1 MTNDPGTGVR
11 LYAEDCALNSV
22 HPDRPRPLRHHL
34 LAAAAVVVLAAAIL
48 LAMGRRPLSKS
59 GRVMLWVGG
68 VNTPE
73 NSQQISDWYSFS
85 HVIHGVAFYGLFH
98 LVGRGKWSVG
108 TRLVLALALEA
119 AWEIFENTP
128 FTIERY
134 RKATIALDYYGDSI
148 LNSVCDLLCCALGFF
163 LALRL
168 PVWASIALVVA
179 MELFVLYFIR
189 DNLTLNIVM
198 FVFPIEAIKQ
208 WQQGAG

>member
-1 MTNDPGTGVR
+1 MG
-11 LYAEDCALNSV
+11 AAA
-22 HPDRPRPLRHHL
+22 PRPLRHDL
-34 LAAAAVVVLAAAIL
+34 LAAAAVVALLAAVL
-48 LAMGRRPLSKS
+48 LAMGRRPLGKS
-59 GRVMLWVGG
+59 GRIMLWGGG

-73 NSQQISDWYSFS
+73 NSQQIADWYSFS

-98 LVGRGKWSVG
+98 LVGRRKWPLGK
-108 TRLVLALALEA
+108 RLVFALALEA

-148 LNSVCDLLCCALGFF
+148 LNSVCDMLCCALGFV
-163 LALRL
+163 LAWRL
-168 PVWASIALVVA
+168 PLWTSIALVVA

-189 DNLTLNIVM
+189 DNLTLNILM
-198 FVFPIEAIKQ
+198 FVAPVEAIKR